1 MDRTRLGIRFAVLFL
16 ATACSFLSGPAYVF
30 SQEGADSDYDEAMIT
45 MDFQDVDL
53 AVLIKFI
60 SELTGKNFILDE
72 KIRGKK
78 VTVISPTKIS
88 KDEAYKVFES
98 ILDIKDLATVPSGS
112 VIKIVPAK
120 DAIEKSLRTVV
131 GHEKAPDSDA
141 LITRLVALEYV
152 DPDQMVKIL
161 KPLMSRESKI
171 DAYAPTNTLILTE
184 TASNIARL
192 MRIVQQLDV
201 RADEMEMD
209 VIPLEYAS
217 AEAMSRQLQEIL
229 QTLASSTAAG
239 GAPTT
244 TRRARRTTRRRVAQA
259 AATNT
264 QGFGGKI
271 IADDRTNSLIVLAT
285 ETQLEEI
292 RELVHKLD
300 YDTPRAYGNINVY
313 YLEYANAED
322 TATVLSDL
330 VSGAQSLGRNG
341 TANKG
346 VTPPSVARTLTSF
359 EGEVS
364 ITADVATNALI
375 IVATP
380 RDYLTLKN
388 VIEKLD
394 IRRKQVYVE
403 AVIMEIQPS
412 VLQELG
418 MEYRG
423 AIPLESGDNVDK
435 VLLGGTNFNLGADD
449 MITGAAALSA
459 TGGIPDTGLFPLTQN
474 GTGGLNLGGIF
485 DRVKVGEDADG
496 NGIYLPANT
505 LVLHALKQ
513 NTKANLL
520 STPHL
525 IAMDNEEAE
534 IIVGRNVP
542 FITSTSQTTVSTVQQ
557 VQRESVGI
565 TLRFT
570 PQITEGDYIQLQLY
584 QEISSLI
591 DSPVGQDP
599 NRVGPTTSERKST
612 NTVLVRD
619 GQTIIVGGL
628 MEDRVRTTETK
639 VPWLGDIPVLGWL
652 FRYNSDNVEKQNL
665 LIFLTPTI
673 IREDQDVQRLFEEK
687 KARMLEYKERHDLPV
702 EYMDVRPF
710 ERRAPLPGAQ
720 KKQPGAQQP
729 APPATKQGGP
739 EEGTPAGSTAPAEV
753 SPGST
758 APGEVSPGSTA
769 PGEVSPGSTS
779 PGGVSMRQP
788 SEPKYEVT
796 IKGAE
801 RLDSPALPDLP
812 EE

>member
-1 MDRTRLGIRFAVLFL
+1 MDRTRLGIRFAILFL
-16 ATACSFLSGPAYVF
+16 AVAYPFLSGPSHVF
-30 SQEGADSDYDEAMIT
+30 SQEGANPDYGEAMIT

-53 AVLIKFI
+53 TVLIKFI

-72 KIRGKK
+72 KIKGKK

-88 KDEAYKVFES
+88 KDEVYKVFES
-98 ILDIKDLATVPSGS
+98 ILEIKGLATVPAGS

-120 DAIEKSLRTVV
+120 DAMEKSLKTVI
-131 GHEKAPDSDA
+131 GKERAPDSDM
-141 LITRLVALEYV
+141 LITRLVSLEYV
-152 DPDQMVKIL
+152 DPNEMVKIL
-161 KPLMSRESKI
+161 TPLMSRQSKV
-171 DAYAPTNTLILTE
+171 DGYGPTNTLILTD
-184 TASNIARL
+184 TSSNITRL
-192 MRIVQQLDV
+192 MRIVKQLDI
-201 RADEMEMD
+201 RGDEMVMD
-209 VIPLEYAS
+209 VLPLEYAS
-217 AEAMSRQLQEIL
+217 AEPMARQLQEIL
-229 QTLASSTAAG
+229 QTLASSTAPGA
-239 GAPTT
+239 APTAT
-244 TRRARRTTRRRVAQA
+244 KSRRTTRRTTTKKTVAG
-259 AATNT
+259 

-271 IADDRTNSLIVLAT
+271 IADTRTNSLIVLAT

-330 VSGAQSLGRNG
+330 VSGAKSLDRNG
-341 TANKG
+341 SRNKG
-346 VTPPSVARTLTSF
+346 SPPGVARTMASF

-364 ITADVATNALI
+364 ITADIATNSLI
-375 IVATP
+375 LVATP

-412 VLQELG
+412 VLQDLG
-418 MEYRG
+418 IEWRG
-423 AIPLESGDNVDK
+423 AIPLEGGDNVSK
-435 VLLGGTNFNLGADD
+435 VLMGGTNYGLGANE
-449 MITGAAALSA
+449 MIAGAATLAS
-459 TGGIPDTGLFPLTQN
+459 GGLPETGLFPLDLGSTA
-474 GTGGLNLGGIF
+474 GLTLGGIF
-485 DRVKVGEDADG
+485 DRVKVGEQDG
-496 NGIYLPANT
+496 EPIYLPANT
-505 LVLHALKQ
+505 LVIHALNQ
-513 NTKANLL
+513 TTKANLL

-534 IIVGRNVP
+534 IVVGKNVP
-542 FITSTSQTTVSTVQQ
+542 FITSTSQSTVSTVQS
-557 VQRESVGI
+557 VQRENVGI

-570 PQITEGDYIQLQLY
+570 PQITEGDYIQLKLY
-584 QEISSLI
+584 QEISALI

-628 MEDRVRTTETK
+628 MEDRIRTNVSK
-639 VPWLGDIPVLGWL
+639 VPWLGDIPGLGWL
-652 FRYNSDNVEKQNL
+652 FRFESDKVEKQNL

-687 KARMLEYKERHDLPV
+687 KSRMLEYKDRHDLPV

-710 ERRAPLPGAQ
+710 EGRSGAGVPGDSMARPQ
-720 KKQPGAQQP
+720 LEELE
-729 APPATKQGGP
+729 PPP
-739 EEGTPAGSTAPAEV
+739 VEEMSDEGTPVDDMPPE
-753 SPGST
+753 
-758 APGEVSPGSTA
+758 E
-769 PGEVSPGSTS
+769 TS
-779 PGGVSMRQP
+779 RQEAN
-788 SEPKYEVT
+788 EPKYEVT

-812 EE
+812 NE

>member
-1 MDRTRLGIRFAVLFL
+1 MDRKSVGIRFAILFFAV
-16 ATACSFLSGPAYVF
+16 ATPFLSSPSHVF
-30 SQEGADSDYDEAMIT
+30 SQEGANPDYGEAMIT

-53 AVLIKFI
+53 TVLIKFI

-72 KIRGKK
+72 KIKGKK

-98 ILDIKDLATVPSGS
+98 ILEIKGLATVPAGS

-120 DAIEKSLRTVV
+120 DAMEKSLRTVV
-131 GHEKAPDSDA
+131 GKERAPDSDT
-141 LITRLVALEYV
+141 LITRLVSLEYV
-152 DPDQMVKIL
+152 DPDQMVKIM

-171 DAYAPTNTLILTE
+171 DAYGPTNTLILTD
-184 TASNIARL
+184 TSSNITRL
-192 MRIVQQLDV
+192 IRIVKQLDV

-217 AEAMSRQLQEIL
+217 AEAMARQLQEIL

-239 GAPTT
+239 AAPTAA
-244 TRRARRTTRRRVAQA
+244 TRRTRRTTRRTTTTKTA
-259 AATNT
+259 AA
-264 QGFGGKI
+264 QGFSGKI

-313 YLEYANAED
+313 YLEYANAEE

-330 VSGAQSLGRNG
+330 VSGAKSMGRNG
-341 TANKG
+341 ANNKG
-346 VTPPSVARTLTSF
+346 TPPGVARTLASF

-364 ITADVATNALI
+364 ITADVATNSLI
-375 IVATP
+375 IVASP
-380 RDYLTLKN
+380 RDFLTLKN

-412 VLQELG
+412 VLQDLG
-418 MEYRG
+418 VEWRG
-423 AIPLESGDNVDK
+423 AIPLESGDDVSNVM
-435 VLLGGTNFNLGADD
+435 LGGTNFGLGANDL
-449 MITGAAALSA
+449 IGSA
-459 TGGIPDTGLFPLTQN
+459 TSLASGQLPTETGLFPMDLGDTAGLT
-474 GTGGLNLGGIF
+474 LGGIF
-485 DRVKVGEDADG
+485 DRVKVGEDDAG
-496 NGIYLPANT
+496 NPIYLPANT
-505 LVLHALKQ
+505 LIIHALNQ
-513 NTKANLL
+513 TSKANLL

-534 IIVGRNVP
+534 IVVGRNVP

-557 VQRESVGI
+557 VQRENVGI

-570 PQITEGDYIQLQLY
+570 PQITEGDYIQLELY
-584 QEISSLI
+584 QEISALI

-628 MEDRVRTTETK
+628 MEDRIRTNVSK
-639 VPWLGDIPVLGWL
+639 VPWLGDIPGLGWL
-652 FRYNSDNVEKQNL
+652 FRTESDLVEKQNL

-687 KARMLEYKERHDLPV
+687 KKRMIEYKDRHELPV

-710 ERRAPLPGAQ
+710 EGRSGIGVHGDITATPQLEELAPEPV
-720 KKQPGAQQP
+720 
-729 APPATKQGGP
+729 
-739 EEGTPAGSTAPAEV
+739 EEGAGEETTDEQTTPDEASAEDT
-753 SPGST
+753 GQQE
-758 APGEVSPGSTA
+758 AY
-769 PGEVSPGSTS
+769 
-779 PGGVSMRQP
+779 
-788 SEPKYEVT
+788 EPKYEVT
-796 IKGAE
+796 IKGAD
-801 RLDSPALPDLP
+801 RLDSPDLPDLP
-812 EE
+812 NE

>member
-1 MDRTRLGIRFAVLFL
+1 MDRTRLGIRFAILFL
-16 ATACSFLSGPAYVF
+16 AVAYPLMSGPSHVF
-30 SQEGADSDYDEAMIT
+30 SQEGADPDYGEAMIT

-53 AVLIKFI
+53 TVLIKFI

-72 KIRGKK
+72 KIKGKK

-98 ILDIKDLATVPSGS
+98 ILEIKGLATVPAGS
-112 VIKIVPAK
+112 VIKIVPTK
-120 DAIEKSLRTVV
+120 DAMEKNLRTVV
-131 GHEKAPDSDA
+131 GKERAPDSDM
-141 LITRLVALEYV
+141 LITRLVSLEYV
-152 DPDQMVKIL
+152 DPGEMVKIL
-161 KPLMSRESKI
+161 KPLMSRESKV
-171 DAYAPTNTLILTE
+171 DAYDPTNTLILTE
-184 TASNIARL
+184 TSSNIARL
-192 MRIVQQLDV
+192 MRIVKQLDI
-201 RADEMEMD
+201 RADEMAMD

-217 AEAMSRQLQEIL
+217 ADSMARQLQDIL
-229 QTLASSTAAG
+229 QTLASSTAPG
-239 GAPTT
+239 TAPTAAKSRRTAKRRTT
-244 TRRARRTTRRRVAQA
+244 TRKTVS
-259 AATNT
+259 T

-285 ETQLEEI
+285 ETQIEEI
-292 RELVHKLD
+292 RELIHKLN

-313 YLEYANAED
+313 YLEYASSED

-330 VSGAQSLGRNG
+330 VSGARSLSKNG
-341 TANKG
+341 SGNKG
-346 VTPPSVARTLTSF
+346 TPPGIARTMASF

-364 ITADVATNALI
+364 ITADTATNSLI

-418 MEYRG
+418 VEWRI
-423 AIPLESGDNVDK
+423 AAPLEGGDDVSK
-435 VLLGGTNFNLGADD
+435 AVLGGTSFGLGADD
-449 MITGAAALSA
+449 MIAGATSLAS
-459 TGGIPDTGLFPLTQN
+459 GGIPESGMFPLTQA
-474 GTGGLNLGGIF
+474 GSGGLNMGGIF
-485 DRVKVGEDADG
+485 DRVKVGEQDG
-496 NGIYLPANT
+496 QPIYLPANT
-505 LVLHALKQ
+505 LVLHALNQ
-513 NTKANLL
+513 TTKANLL

-534 IIVGRNVP
+534 IVVGRNVP
-542 FITSTSQTTVSTVQQ
+542 FITSTSQSTVSTVQS
-557 VQRESVGI
+557 VQRENVGI

-570 PQITEGDYIQLQLY
+570 PQITEGDYIQLELY

-628 MEDRVRTTETK
+628 MEDRIRTNVSK

-652 FRYNSDNVEKQNL
+652 FRSESDTVEKQNL

-687 KARMLEYKERHDLPV
+687 KNRMIEYKDRHDLPV

-710 ERRAPLPGAQ
+710 EGRSGTGRPGDITATPQ
-720 KKQPGAQQP
+720 LEELESE
-729 APPATKQGGP
+729 PPAV
-739 EEGTPAGSTAPAEV
+739 EEMSDEATPVEEV
-753 SPGST
+753 
-758 APGEVSPGSTA
+758 
-769 PGEVSPGSTS
+769 
-779 PGGVSMRQP
+779 P
-788 SEPKYEVT
+788 SEDASQQETNEPKYEVT

-801 RLDSPALPDLP
+801 RIDSPALPVLP